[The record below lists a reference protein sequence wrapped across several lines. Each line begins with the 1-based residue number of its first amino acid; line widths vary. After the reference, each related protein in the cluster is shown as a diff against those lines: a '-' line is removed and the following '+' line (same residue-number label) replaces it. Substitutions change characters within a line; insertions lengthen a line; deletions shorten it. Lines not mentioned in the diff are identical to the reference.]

1 MDRILLAFDGSAA
14 AWEGLDRTAHLAMV
28 SGAAVGVVHVAPVER
43 PDDETEPL
51 RAARQALATRGIEA
65 SIFAVSGDPAEEISR
80 LARDGEFDTIVLG
93 SRPRGA
99 LRRLIDGSVTL
110 WLAADAPVTVIIAR
124 RD

>member
-14 AWEGLDRTAHLAMV
+14 AWEGLDKTAHLANAT
-28 SGAAVGVVHVAPVER
+28 GASVGVVHVAPVER

-51 RAARQALATRGIEA
+51 LAAREALEARGIEA
-65 SIFAVSGDPAEEISR
+65 STFAVVGEPVEEIRR
-80 LARDGEFDTIVLG
+80 LALEGEFDTIVLG

-99 LRRLIDGSVTL
+99 LRRLVDGSVAL
-110 WLAADAPVTVIIAR
+110 RLAAHAPVTVIIAG

>member
-14 AWEGLDRTAHLAMV
+14 AWEGLDRTAHLAML

-51 RAARQALATRGIEA
+51 RAAREALETRGIEA
-65 SIFAVSGDPAEEISR
+65 STFAVFGEPVEEIRR
-80 LARDGEFDTIVLG
+80 LALEGEFDTIVLG

-110 WLAADAPVTVIIAR
+110 RLAAHAPVTVIIAR

>member
-14 AWEGLDRTAHLAMV
+14 AWEGLDRTAHLATL

-43 PDDETEPL
+43 PDPETEPL
-51 RAARQALATRGIEA
+51 RAAREALAARGIEV
-65 SIFAVSGDPAEEISR
+65 STFAVFGEPVDEISR
-80 LARDGEFDTIVLG
+80 LALEGEFDTIVLG

-99 LRRLIDGSVTL
+99 LRRLVDGSVTL
-110 WLAADAPVTVIIAR
+110 RLAADAPVTVIIAR